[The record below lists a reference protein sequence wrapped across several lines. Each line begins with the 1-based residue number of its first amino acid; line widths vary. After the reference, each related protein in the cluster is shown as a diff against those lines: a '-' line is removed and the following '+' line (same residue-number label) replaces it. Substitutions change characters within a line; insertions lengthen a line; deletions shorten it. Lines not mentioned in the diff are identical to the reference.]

1 MSQPPPRPKN
11 RASDLLAKNGDV
23 LRLAVIA
30 VLIFAVMGFL
40 RPELFLTATNFTS
53 MAFQF
58 PEFAILSLAMMLAM
72 LTGGIDLSIIAVM
85 NFSAILGGI
94 FLASTPLAPGLAIA
108 ITIAIM
114 LATGL
119 ACGAVN
125 GLLVSRIDIPP
136 ILATLGTSQVFLGLG
151 IVLTGGAAVH
161 GFPPAFATIGTAR
174 VLGIPLPLLVF
185 AAIAVVVAFALNRTT
200 YGFRLYLFGTNAR
213 AARFAGLPTPRLVM
227 ATYMTSGLLAAV
239 AGVIIMARVN
249 SIRAD
254 FGASYL
260 LLTILVAVLGGV
272 NPYGGYGKV
281 LGVVLAV
288 VSLQFISSG
297 LNMLRFSNFT
307 REFVWGALLLLVMAL
322 SSQAAATGARRLRG
336 MFGRDGSR
344 RDAGAPHD

>member
-1 MSQPPPRPKN
+1 MSPRPPRPTN
-11 RASDLLAKNGDV
+11 RAAGALAKNGDV

-30 VLIFAVMGFL
+30 VLIFAVMGYL
-40 RPELFLTATNFTS
+40 RPDLFLTSTNFTS

-85 NFSAILGGI
+85 NLSAILGGL
-94 FLASTPLAPGLAIA
+94 FLASTALAPGLAIP

-136 ILATLGTSQVFLGLG
+136 ILATVGTSQVFLGLG
-151 IVLTGGAAVH
+151 IVLTSGAAVH
-161 GFPPAFATIGTAR
+161 GFPPAFAAIGTAR

-185 AAIAVVVAFALNRTT
+185 AAIALAVAFALGRTT
-200 YGFRLYLFGTNAR
+200 YGFGLYLFGTNAR
-213 AARFAGLPTPRLVM
+213 AARFAGLHTPRLVM
-227 ATYMTSGLLAAV
+227 ATYMASGLLAAV

-281 LGVVLAV
+281 IGVVLAV

-307 REFVWGALLLLVMAL
+307 REFVWGALLLVVMAL
-322 SSQAAATGARRLRG
+322 SSQAAANGARRLRG
-336 MFGRDGSR
+336 LVRGGEQ
-344 RDAGAPHD
+344 GHD

>member
-1 MSQPPPRPKN
+1 MSQSPPRPPK
-11 RASDLLAKNGDV
+11 RAAGLVATHGDV

-30 VLIFAVMGFL
+30 VLIFAVMGYL
-40 RPELFLTATNFTS
+40 RPDLFLTATNFSS

-85 NFSAILGGI
+85 NFSAILGGL
-94 FLASTPLAPGLAIA
+94 FLASATLAPGIAIP

-161 GFPPAFATIGTAR
+161 GFPAAFASIGTAR
-174 VLGIPLPLLVF
+174 LLGVPLPLLVF
-185 AAIAVVVAFALNRTT
+185 AAIALAVAFALGRST
-200 YGFRLYLFGTNAR
+200 YGFGLFLFGTNAR
-213 AARFAGLPTPRLVM
+213 AARFAGLNTPRLIM
-227 ATYMTSGLLAAV
+227 ATYMASGLLAAV
-239 AGVIIMARVN
+239 AGIIIMARVN

-307 REFVWGALLLLVMAL
+307 REFVWGALLLMVMAL
-322 SSQAAATGARRLRG
+322 SSQAASNGARRLRRIV
-336 MFGRDGSR
+336 GRDARSR
-344 RDAGAPHD
+344 E